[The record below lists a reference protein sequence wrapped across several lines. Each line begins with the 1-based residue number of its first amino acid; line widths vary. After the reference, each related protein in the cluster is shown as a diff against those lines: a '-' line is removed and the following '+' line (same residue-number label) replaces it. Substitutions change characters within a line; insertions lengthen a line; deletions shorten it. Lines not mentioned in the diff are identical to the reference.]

1 MALEFDVWNQ
11 WCSEE
16 SMLDWTVPYKWMVYV
31 MHDMYVKQLYTPYA
45 VGWSKSEINSTYV
58 YCSWDITLI
67 SVSELPSMYC
77 LQMLSLVSTELCSSY
92 LHQHFVKDLQ
102 VVYIHRIYHC
112 KSICYFDNCN
122 CYQNCNCG
130 LEIVPCG
137 SQLWQ
142 YNTHGV
148 QEQLMLLEGLGSLLR
163 HQISAIHNKDP
174 CHVNCSTYT
183 YLWPV

>member
-1 MALEFDVWNQ
+1 MLARQQSFRCECGIRAKGKPLPSQHPNICVFPASLQNNMALEFDVWNQ

-77 LQMLSLVSTELCSSY
+77 LQMLSLVSTELWSSY

-137 SQLWQ
+137 SQLW
-142 YNTHGV
+142 
-148 QEQLMLLEGLGSLLR
+148 
-163 HQISAIHNKDP
+163 
-174 CHVNCSTYT
+174 
-183 YLWPV
+183 